1 MFEGLAPG
9 TAFQVRARTTN
20 SAGASAWSEPREHCS
35 HQRPF
40 ENGGLGPGYAWKQS
54 HASVTLLVPVGAGVR
69 GRDVA
74 AKCTSDA
81 VRLSVGGVEVVAGKW
96 REIVLPDEF
105 TWEIDD
111 DATVAPNLTG
121 RRVLSA
127 TVAKCTETPFELWPN
142 ALKVRSRAP
151 RTPAL
156 SAVWRATRRRRR
168 ARARRDT
175 PRSTRRAS
183 ADSATT
189 SGRVS

>member
-1 MFEGLAPG
+1 M
-9 TAFQVRARTTN
+9 
-20 SAGASAWSEPREHCS
+20 
-35 HQRPF
+35 
-40 ENGGLGPGYAWKQS
+40 
-54 HASVTLLVPVGAGVR
+54 PVGAGVR

-142 ALKVRSRAP
+142 ALKVRSRFCRCAP
-151 RTPAL
+151 PTPPHTRQGHPTIDTKGL
-156 SAVWRATRRRRR
+156 SGFGDDER
-168 ARARRDT
+168 
-175 PRSTRRAS
+175 PSFM
-183 ADSATT
+183 
-189 SGRVS
+189 